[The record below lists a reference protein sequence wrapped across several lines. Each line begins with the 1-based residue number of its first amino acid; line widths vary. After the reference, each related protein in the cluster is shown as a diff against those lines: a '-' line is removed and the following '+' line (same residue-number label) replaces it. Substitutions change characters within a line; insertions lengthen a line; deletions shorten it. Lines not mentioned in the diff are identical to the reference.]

1 MTKKLYYESA
11 YIREW
16 KTQITR
22 RLEREDGTYL
32 VLNETAFYPHGGG
45 QPCDLG
51 WINKIPVLDVIL
63 EEGEILHKVE
73 SSPEVEEIEC
83 RLQGDRRTDNMQQD
97 SGQHLL

>member
-22 RLEREDGTYL
+22 RVEREDGTYL

-45 QPCDLG
+45 QPSDLG
-51 WINKIPVLDVIL
+51 WINKIPVLDVVSRKGKFCTKSRVIL
-63 EEGEILHKVE
+63 
-73 SSPEVEEIEC
+73 
-83 RLQGDRRTDNMQQD
+83 RWRRSTAD
-97 SGQHLL
+97 